1 MIKARVA
8 ICRICAVAAVGVA
21 APTWAAPEVVP
32 SITVSGGALY
42 TSNPFL
48 SPGVTPDGSA
58 VSIEVAPSVEIIGD
72 RTQGIISGNIGYTQ
86 YLGSLGSTSG
96 YRVQGVVLHRAN
108 DRLSLNAR
116 ASFDS
121 SILGARGFNDPLRT
135 LPFAQDIDPA
145 PGTVPVPGAPV
156 APSVTPPLFATDGP
170 ILGLG
175 TSIIDSDLGLLG
187 ARQRRNLWS
196 ASGGLDYRSSAR
208 STWSAEV
215 NFSRASYPGGSI
227 ITEDYSS
234 YGVTLGYRRALSE
247 TTSVGAGVGASR
259 VDYARSPGSSVY
271 SPRISISQRLRGGLS
286 WNANAGV
293 AFVSQATGTSTS
305 AFADASLCR
314 TTLKSLLCLS
324 ASYAPSITGVGS
336 VRNQVGVSAN
346 YSYRLAERT
355 SLSASVGYTQLPAQS
370 GLLLNVPRVRPAQSF
385 LTSDV
390 VLNRRFS
397 RAVSGYLG
405 ASYRKLD
412 DSTVNVKADYGVRI
426 GIAFTLSRRP

>member
-1 MIKARVA
+1 M
-8 ICRICAVAAVGVA
+8 
-21 APTWAAPEVVP
+21 
-32 SITVSGGALY
+32 
-42 TSNPFL
+42 
-48 SPGVTPDGSA
+48 
-58 VSIEVAPSVEIIGD
+58 
-72 RTQGIISGNIGYTQ
+72 
-86 YLGSLGSTSG
+86 
-96 YRVQGVVLHRAN
+96 
-108 DRLSLNAR
+108 
-116 ASFDS
+116 
-121 SILGARGFNDPLRT
+121 
-135 LPFAQDIDPA
+135 
-145 PGTVPVPGAPV
+145 
-156 APSVTPPLFATDGP
+156 
-170 ILGLG
+170 
-175 TSIIDSDLGLLG
+175 
-187 ARQRRNLWS
+187 
-196 ASGGLDYRSSAR
+196 SAR

-259 VDYARSPGSSVY
+259 VDYARSSGSSVY

-314 TTLKSLLCLS
+314 TALKSSLCLS

-336 VRNQVGVSAN
+336 VRNQFGVSAN

-370 GLLLNVPRVRPAQSF
+370 GLVLSAPRVRSAQSF

-426 GIAFTLSRRP
+426 GIAFTLRRRP